1 MKTLSHALASLIPRR
16 TKLVLVARGG
26 VRVGVPTQT
35 AAPHL
40 LIRARA
46 QESPR
51 RIMTARGTVVPA
63 GWGVVPAVKAGQTE
77 RVT

>member
-1 MKTLSHALASLIPRR
+1 MKTLSRAFTRLLPRH

-35 AAPHL
+35 AAPRPV

-46 QESPR
+46 REDAPR
-51 RIMTARGTVVPA
+51 RVMTSRRAAVPA
-63 GWGVVPAVKAGQTE
+63 GWRVLLAVFGVSVSL
-77 RVT
+77 